1 MYIIHDAHHKVC
13 WAALNCTHDLI
24 NLLQGVTALAC
35 ISDSRSL
42 ISGGGEGEVRV
53 WEVRDSAQYLK
64 EALKE
69 HKGAITCIKIRKDDS
84 EVSDARYPE
93 VS

>member
-1 MYIIHDAHHKVC
+1 MA
-13 WAALNCTHDLI
+13 CT
-24 NLLQGVTALAC
+24 
-35 ISDSRSL
+35 SDSRSL

-53 WEVRDSAQYLK
+53 WEVKDTTQYLK

-84 EVSDARYPE
+84 EVN
-93 VS
+93 